1 MIGRPIHRSRR
12 QRVAGQPQSPDG
24 MEQFRVGVT
33 LVDEQT
39 DRGVLGHEPLERF
52 ESRGS
57 TSEALWAD
65 AWRDAPV
72 GSQMPRKLASAETQI
87 KRMARHGRSAPLAP
101 RVALAWKTAEIPG
114 GAATILPLRFA
125 GSVTAKQGPL
135 KGNWEAIE

>member
-1 MIGRPIHRSRR
+1 
-12 QRVAGQPQSPDG
+12 

-52 ESRGS
+52 ESAGS

-65 AWRDAPV
+65 ASRDAPV

-87 KRMARHGRSAPLAP
+87 KRMARHGRSALWPPGWRWPGKLP
-101 RVALAWKTAEIPG
+101 RIQG